1 MKPTD
6 GIRISAASLLENP
19 LRSFLTLL
27 GIAISVTAVILVVS
41 VINGLDLY
49 IADSIGDLGP
59 DVFVVNKFGILK
71 NHEEWLKAARRNKDL
86 KMEDADAIRR
96 QAVLASKVGVSRG
109 SGASVKFGSKT
120 VTDVSVA
127 AVSAEIF
134 DIQSVDIAEGRGF
147 IAAEVDH
154 AVPVC
159 FLGYEVADKLFARLD
174 PIDREVKIWG
184 QSFQVVGVAKKR
196 GSVFGSSQDNFVR
209 IPITLYQKMRGT
221 RGSISISV
229 KAARPDLLA
238 DCMDDVRAIM
248 RARHHLRYKEDDDF
262 GFVTSAGVMEVWD
275 NLTRMIFRVAVF
287 VVGISLVVGG
297 IVIMNIMLL
306 TVVERT
312 REIGIRKAVGARQRD
327 IRVQFLVES
336 VMLCAAGGLIGVAVG
351 YLGAWAVRS
360 YTPLPA
366 RFPLWAPLVAIA
378 VTSAVGIFF
387 GIHPARQAARLDPIE
402 ALRSQTT

>member
-1 MKPTD
+1 MKTTD
-6 GIRISAASLLENP
+6 GIRISLASLLENP

-41 VINGLDLY
+41 VINGLNLY

-59 DVFVVNKFGILK
+59 DVFVLNKFGLIK
-71 NHEEWLKAARRNKDL
+71 NHEDWLKAARRNKDL
-86 KMEDADAIRR
+86 KTEDADAIRR
-96 QAVLASKVGVSRG
+96 QAPLAAQVGVSRW
-109 SGASVKFGSKT
+109 SGASLKYGSKT
-120 VTDVSVA
+120 MTDVSVG

-134 DIQSVDIAEGRGF
+134 DIQSIDVADGRVF
-147 IAAEVDH
+147 SAVEVEH

-159 FLGYEVADKLFARLD
+159 FLGYEVADGLFASLD
-174 PIDREVKIWG
+174 PIDKEVRIWG
-184 QSFQVVGVAKKR
+184 RSFQVVGVAKKR

-209 IPITLYQKMRGT
+209 IPITIYEKMRGS

-229 KAARPDLLA
+229 KAATTQRLA
-238 DCMDDVRAIM
+238 ECMDDVRGIM
-248 RARHHLRYKEDDDF
+248 RARHHLRYEDDDDF
-262 GFVTSAGVMEVWD
+262 GFVTSAGVMEVWN
-275 NLTRMIFRVAVF
+275 NLTRMIFRVAIF

-312 REIGIRKAVGARQRD
+312 REIGIRKAIGARQRD
-327 IRVQFLVES
+327 VRFQFLVES
-336 VMLCAAGGLIGVAVG
+336 VMLCAAGGLVGVAVG

-366 RFPLWAPLVAIA
+366 RFPVWAPLVAVA

-387 GIHPARQAARLDPIE
+387 GIHPARQAARLNPIE
-402 ALRSQTT
+402 ALRNQTT